1 MQYVY
6 VERESLLEA
15 LDSEHWAESPE
26 QLLERLETALE
37 EGTLSIDEVTEYL
50 HDLSTTHHTKL
61 NVTE

>member
-26 QLLERLETALE
+26 QLLERLESALE
-37 EGTLSIDEVTEYL
+37 NGTLTIDEVAEYL
-50 HDLSTTHHTKL
+50 RDLSTTHHTKP